1 MTRLRYGTVAGV
13 ASAALAL
20 YRWWRGRPNYVAR
33 RMSLAAPGHKMAP
46 NLEKSTMRSP
56 VGAVV

>member
-1 MTRLRYGTVAGV
+1 MTRLRYGTVVSV

-20 YRWWRGRPNYVAR
+20 YRWWRNRPNYVAR

-46 NLEKSTMRSP
+46 HVDTATMRNA
-56 VGAVV
+56 GAVV